1 MENTIYYEKLVND
14 LTKAINQQ
22 KLVIFVGAGVSIS
35 QGYPNWNNYIEHLI
49 KYWQGQVLAESSEK
63 KTWQRT
69 PFDF

>member
-63 KTWQRT
+63 NLAENTI
-69 PFDF
+69 